1 MTRAE
6 PQSAVPSRRERR
18 TAGTREMRVQVD
30 VAPVGSVLLQVVRAH
45 ARLGTELLRHVGLT
59 PPHELVLLYLDQHE
73 PAPQSA
79 VVTYLGRDRS
89 TVTATLQA
97 MERADLIE
105 RSPSET
111 DSRAMTVSLTAHG
124 RQQVSAA
131 RTAWRELERH
141 TTSKLTHQQLTEL
154 QDSLTRVRD
163 ALEAAHAETR

>member
-1 MTRAE
+1 MSCAE
-6 PQSAVPSRRERR
+6 PQSATPGRRKQR
-18 TAGTREMRVQVD
+18 TAYTQETRVEID

-45 ARLGTELLRHVGLT
+45 ARLGTELLRGAGLT
-59 PPHELVLLYLDQHE
+59 PPHELVLLYLDEHE
-73 PAPQSA
+73 PAPQPA
-79 VVTYLGRDRS
+79 LVTYLGRDRS

-131 RTAWRELERH
+131 RAAWRELERH
-141 TTSKLTHQQLTEL
+141 TTSRLTHRQLTEL

-163 ALEAAHAETR
+163 TLETAHAETH